1 MKDKKQKAAPETEDP
16 VKNGQEAATETEDT
30 APAQETPEVKT
41 APEADEWHDRFI
53 RLAADFDNY
62 KKHAKAEKDG
72 IYTAAKADAVEELLP
87 VVDNIERALA
97 AAEDSPLK
105 SGVEMILTQ
114 VNKSFEKL
122 GVCPIGEP
130 GDPFDPQIHNA
141 VMHVDDESLGENT
154 VAEVLQRG
162 YRIGDK
168 VIRHALVKV
177 AN

>member
-1 MKDKKQKAAPETEDP
+1 MKDKKKQ
-16 VKNGQEAATETEDT
+16 TETEAEKET
-30 APAQETPEVKT
+30 EVCEETATASEVKEEPAPAT
-41 APEADEWHDRFI
+41 DEWHDKFI

-122 GVCPIGEP
+122 GVSPVGAP
-130 GDPFDPQIHNA
+130 GDPFDPLIHNA
-141 VMHVDDESLGENT
+141 VMHVEDDSFGENT